1 MVQHVIES
9 DVAVLDLLRKNQAMT
24 VSSLAKALGV
34 TATAIRQRLTR
45 LMEDGCIERAVV
57 PTKRGR
63 PQHEYTLTS
72 KGRRQT
78 GENFGD
84 LAMVLWQEI
93 RTIEDPVVRRGLI
106 ERVSQRMAGMYA
118 DQISGTTVEQRMLD
132 LAALFAERRL
142 PLEVDQSG
150 ELPVLSVGAC
160 PYPELA
166 EQDRSVCSMER
177 MLISEIVG
185 ETVRLS
191 QCRLDGDCDCTFELS
206 APESQTEQ
214 ETKTVIKKRPVF

>member
-9 DVAVLDLLRKNQAMT
+9 DIAVLDLLRKNQAMT
-24 VSSLAKALGV
+24 VSGLAKSLGV

-45 LMEDGCIERAVV
+45 LMDEGCIERAVI
-57 PTKRGR
+57 PAKRGR
-63 PQHEYTLTS
+63 PQHEYSLTT

-93 RTIEDPVVRRGLI
+93 RIIEDPVVRRGLI
-106 ERVSQRMAGMYA
+106 ERVSQRLAGLYA
-118 DQISGTTVEQRMLD
+118 DQISGTTVEQRMLE

-150 ELPVLSVGAC
+150 ELPVISVGAC

-177 MLISEIVG
+177 MLISEILG

-191 QCRLDGDCDCTFELS
+191 QCRLDGGCDCTFELS
-206 APESQTEQ
+206 AAEKQPEQKSN
-214 ETKTVIKKRPVF
+214 KTTQKRPVF

>member
-9 DVAVLDLLRKNQAMT
+9 DIALLDLIRKNQRMT
-24 VSSLAKALGV
+24 VAGLAKSLGV
-34 TATAIRQRLTR
+34 TATAVRQRLTR
-45 LMEDGCIERAVV
+45 LMDEGCIERAVV

-63 PQHEYTLTS
+63 PQHAYSLTT

-93 RTIEDPVVRRGLI
+93 RIIKDPVVRRGLI
-106 ERVSQRMAGMYA
+106 ERVSQRLADLYA
-118 DQISGTTVEQRMLD
+118 DQISGATVEQRMLD
-132 LAALFAERRL
+132 LVALFAERRL
-142 PLEVDQSG
+142 PLAVDQSG
-150 ELPVLSVGAC
+150 ELPVLSVEAC

-177 MLISEIVG
+177 MLISEILG

-191 QCRLDGDCDCTFELS
+191 QCRLDGGCSCTFELS
-206 APESQTEQ
+206 AAEKQPKQQTSTTTQ
-214 ETKTVIKKRPVF
+214 KRPVF

>member
-24 VSSLAKALGV
+24 VAGIAKSLGV
-34 TATAIRQRLTR
+34 TATAVRQRLTR
-45 LMEDGCIERAVV
+45 LMDEGCIEREVV

-63 PQHEYTLTS
+63 PQHEYSLTT

-78 GENFGD
+78 GENFAD

-93 RTIEDPVVRRGLI
+93 RIIEDPIVRRGLI
-106 ERVSQRMAGMYA
+106 ERVSQRLAGLYA
-118 DQISGTTVEQRMLD
+118 DQISGTTVEQRMLE
-132 LAALFAERRL
+132 LVALFAERRL

-150 ELPVLSVGAC
+150 ELPVISVGAC

-166 EQDRSVCSMER
+166 EQDPSVCSMER
-177 MLISEIVG
+177 MLISEILG

-191 QCRLDGDCDCTFELS
+191 QCRLDGGCDCTFELS
-206 APESQTEQ
+206 AADKQPEQQTSTITQ
-214 ETKTVIKKRPVF
+214 RRPVF

>member
-9 DVAVLDLLRKNQAMT
+9 DVAVLDLLRKNQAMA
-24 VSSLAKALGV
+24 VAELAKSLGV
-34 TATAIRQRLTR
+34 TATAVRQRLTR
-45 LMEDGCIERAVV
+45 LMEEGCIERAVK

-63 PQHEYTLTS
+63 PQHEYSLTT

-93 RTIEDPVVRRGLI
+93 RIIEDPVVRRGLI
-106 ERVSQRMAGMYA
+106 GRVSQRLADLYA
-118 DQISGTTVEQRMLD
+118 EQISGTTVEQRMLE

-142 PLEVDQSG
+142 PLEIDQSG
-150 ELPVLSVGAC
+150 ELPVISVGAC

-177 MLISEIVG
+177 MLISEILG

-191 QCRLDGDCDCTFELS
+191 QCRLDGGCGCTFEVS
-206 APESQTEQ
+206 PAEKQPEQQTSTTTQ
-214 ETKTVIKKRPVF
+214 KRPVF